1 MHVMK
6 IARTYVLSAA
16 LLSLTLLSCSGGG
29 GSSGGTTGPSASPLT
44 PAGPPITWTTK
55 RPMPTPR
62 TELGVA
68 TVNNRLYAI
77 GGYSGTA
84 LPGSVLQTV
93 EEYDP
98 ATDTWTR
105 KADMPTARRQL
116 VVVAVNGRIYAIGG
130 VDFTSD
136 TSALVY
142 SYATEEYDPA
152 TDTWAAKAPIPTGG
166 GVNNH
171 LGNRFIGGAA
181 ANGKIYI
188 AAYSNPGS
196 PWITQA
202 HEYDP
207 ATNTWTSRTAPPFG
221 YTRYAVAS
229 HGNKV
234 YALSDI
240 GEFAEYDPAKDVWTI
255 RPPTTTSRFRTGLT
269 SSGGKLYSAGGG
281 IGSSA
286 VGTVEEFDPM
296 THSWAVRASLP
307 SARTSPSLGEIAGRL
322 YTVGGSSNT
331 SESFP
336 APVTTLEEGLP
347 PAPGSVLQIPTG
359 DAVTASSGQVTVRWN
374 PVAGAT
380 SYNLYMASD
389 PNLDRSNYAG
399 LADGAKLIG
408 VSSPYTIPGLTN
420 GRTYYLFVTA
430 ANATWESEESF
441 GASATPA
448 TAPGL
453 QWSTKTP
460 MPTPRLDAGAA
471 TVNGRIY
478 VIGGFS
484 GSTLATTEEYDPAT
498 DTWTPKANM
507 PTPRRAPVVASVNNR
522 IYAIGGMSYP
532 SRIDQV
538 LYTYVTEEYD
548 PATNTW
554 STKAPMPIGNAV
566 NSVLGNRFIAGA
578 AINGRIYITVFNNS
592 GLPPI
597 FSTFEYDPVADA
609 WDIGKAPVPF
619 GHSQY
624 TVTALNGILYALN
637 GDTSGASSFAEY
649 SPATDTWTVKAPP
662 LRNLSQARLIAVPG
676 RNKLYAVGG
685 SDSTDVHDAVQE
697 YDPATN
703 TWTSQASVP
712 IPRHSAA
719 TAELGGNVY
728 TFGGSLFPE
737 RIVVGSTFLSPFPL
751 TDVEKGQ

>member
-1 MHVMK
+1 MHGMK
-6 IARTYVLSAA
+6 VARTCLLSFA
-16 LLSLTLLSCSGGG
+16 LLSLTFLSCSGGDS
-29 GSSGGTTGPSASPLT
+29 SSGGTAQSASPLT
-44 PAGPPITWTTK
+44 PDGPPITWATK

-98 ATDTWTR
+98 AADTWTR
-105 KADMPTARRQL
+105 KADMPTPRRQL

-130 VDFTSD
+130 ASFTSN
-136 TSALVY
+136 TSSVIY

-152 TDTWAAKAPIPTGG
+152 TDTWTAKASMPTDG
-166 GVNNH
+166 GVNSI

-188 AAYSNPGS
+188 AVYNNPGT
-196 PWITQA
+196 PWLTHA

-207 ATNTWTSRTAPPFG
+207 ATNTWTSKTAPPFN

-240 GEFAEYDPAKDVWTI
+240 GEFAEYDPAKDAWTI
-255 RPPTTTSRFRTGLT
+255 QPPTTTSRFRTGFT
-269 SSGGKLYSAGGG
+269 SSGGKLYSVGGG
-281 IGSSA
+281 TGSSA
-286 VGTVEEFDPM
+286 TSAVEEFDPV
-296 THSWAVRASLP
+296 THNWAVRASLP
-307 SARTSPSLGEIAGRL
+307 SARTSVSAGEVSGRL
-322 YTVGGSSNT
+322 YAVGGSSNT
-331 SESFP
+331 SESNP
-336 APVTTLEEGLP
+336 IPLTTLEEGSLP
-347 PAPGSVLQIPTG
+347 PSGSVLQIPTG
-359 DAVTASSGQVTVRWN
+359 DAVTAISGQVTVRWN

-380 SYNLYMASD
+380 SYNLYMASN
-389 PNLDRSNYAG
+389 PNLDRSNYSG
-399 LADGAKLIG
+399 LADGAKLVG
-408 VSSPYTIPGLTN
+408 VTSPHTISGLTN
-420 GRTYYLFVTA
+420 GRTYYFFVTA

-441 GASATPA
+441 GSSATPA
-448 TAPGL
+448 AAPAL
-453 QWSTKTP
+453 QWSTKAS

-484 GSTLATTEEYDPAT
+484 GSTLAATEEYDPAT

-532 SRIDQV
+532 NRIDQV

-548 PATNTW
+548 PAANTW
-554 STKAPMPIGNAV
+554 TAKAPMPIGNAV

-578 AINGRIYITVFNNS
+578 AVNGRIYITVFNNS
-592 GLPPI
+592 GLPPM
-597 FSTFEYDPVADA
+597 FSTFEYDPAADA

-624 TVTALNGILYALN
+624 TVTSLNGILYALN

-649 SPATDTWTVKAPP
+649 SPATDTWTVKASP
-662 LRNLSQARLIAVPG
+662 LRNLSQARLIAVPVK
-676 RNKLYAVGG
+676 NKLYAVGG
-685 SDSTDVHDAVQE
+685 SGSSDVYDAVQE

-703 TWTSQASVP
+703 TWTIQASVP

-728 TFGGSLFPE
+728 AFGGSLFPE
-737 RIVVGSTFLSPFPL
+737 RIVIGSTFLSPFPL
-751 TDVEKGQ
+751 ADVEEGR

>member
-1 MHVMK
+1 MPTMK
-6 IARTYVLSAA
+6 MARTYLLSAA
-16 LLSLTLLSCSGGG
+16 FLSLTLLSCSGGG
-29 GSSGGTTGPSASPLT
+29 SSSGATTPSAAPLT
-44 PAGPPITWTTK
+44 PAGPPIIWTTK

-98 ATDTWTR
+98 TTDAWTR
-105 KADMPTARRQL
+105 KADMPTPRRQL

-130 VDFTSD
+130 VDFTSN
-136 TSALVY
+136 TSSVTY

-152 TDTWAAKAPIPTGG
+152 TDTWTAKASMPTDGG
-166 GVNNH
+166 ANSI

-181 ANGKIYI
+181 ANGRIYI
-188 AAYSNPGS
+188 AVYNNPGT
-196 PWITQA
+196 PWLTHA

-207 ATNTWTSRTAPPFG
+207 ATNTWTSKTAPPFN

-229 HGNKV
+229 HGNTI

-240 GEFAEYDPAKDVWTI
+240 GEFAEYDPSKDAWTI

-269 SSGGKLYSAGGG
+269 SSGGKVYSAGGG
-281 IGSSA
+281 TGSSA
-286 VGTVEEFDPM
+286 VSTVEEFDPI
-296 THSWAVRASLP
+296 THNWAVRASLP
-307 SARTSPSLGEIAGRL
+307 SSRTSPSLGEIAGRL
-322 YTVGGSSNT
+322 YAVGGSSNI

-336 APVTTLEEGLP
+336 APVTTIEEGLP
-347 PAPGSVLQIPTG
+347 PAPGSVLQTPTG
-359 DAVTASSGQVTVRWN
+359 DAVIASNGQVTVRWN
-374 PVAGAT
+374 PVAGAA

-389 PNLDRSNYAG
+389 PNLDRGNYAS
-399 LADGAKLIG
+399 LAGGAKLVG
-408 VSSPYTIPGLTN
+408 VTSPHTISGLTN
-420 GRTYYLFVTA
+420 GRTYYFFVTA
-430 ANATWESEESF
+430 ATATWESEESF
-441 GASATPA
+441 GASAMPA
-448 TAPGL
+448 AAPGL
-453 QWSTKTP
+453 QWSTKAP

-484 GSTLATTEEYDPAT
+484 GSTLATTEEYDPTT
-498 DTWTPKANM
+498 DIWTPKANM
-507 PTPRRAPVVASVNNR
+507 PTPRRAPVVAAVNNR

-532 SRIDQV
+532 NRIDQV

-548 PATNTW
+548 PATNSWT
-554 STKAPMPIGNAV
+554 TKAPMPIGSAV
-566 NSVLGNRFIAGA
+566 NSVFGNRFIAGA
-578 AINGRIYITVFNNS
+578 AVNGRIYITVFNNS

-597 FSTFEYDPVADA
+597 FSTFEYDPVADT

-624 TVTALNGILYALN
+624 TVTSLNGILYALN
-637 GDTSGASSFAEY
+637 GDTTGASSFAAY
-649 SPATDTWTVKAPP
+649 SPATDTWTVKAAP
-662 LRNLSQARLIAVPG
+662 LRNLSQARLIAVPAK
-676 RNKLYAVGG
+676 NKLYAVGG
-685 SDSTDVHDAVQE
+685 SGSSDVYDAVQE

-703 TWTSQASVP
+703 TWTGQASVP
-712 IPRHSAA
+712 LPRHSAA

-728 TFGGSLFPE
+728 AFGGSLFPE
-737 RIVVGSTFLSPFPL
+737 RIVIGSTFLNPL
-751 TDVEKGQ
+751 PLADVEEGR